1 MRERARGMSRGRA
14 ENKIELR
21 MKGRVKHEREVSWV

>member
-21 MKGRVKHEREVSWV
+21 MKGRGKHERGVS

>member
-1 MRERARGMSRGRA
+1 MRERARGMSRRRA

-21 MKGRVKHEREVSWV
+21 MKGRGKHERELS